1 MLSLFEQY
9 TLWGISQEGS
19 MFGLTVHRKQNF
31 EKTIADTTEALKAE
45 GFGVLTTIDVKNT
58 LKEKIGVDFKRYT
71 ILGACNPSF
80 AHRALQTSDE
90 IGLLL
95 PCNVV
100 VTEEKNGETKV
111 SIFDPLTMTKIVEN
125 PELEKIAKEVQEKL
139 LRVIKSLH
147 D

>member
-1 MLSLFEQY
+1 
-9 TLWGISQEGS
+9 

-31 EKTIADTTEALKAE
+31 EKTIADTTGALKAE

>member
-1 MLSLFEQY
+1 ML
-9 TLWGISQEGS
+9 
-19 MFGLTVHRKQNF
+19 GLTVHRKKSF
-31 EKTIADTTEALKAE
+31 EDTITDTTEALKKE

-71 ILGACNPSF
+71 ILGACNPGF
-80 AHRALQTSDE
+80 AHKALQTADE

-111 SIFDPLTMTKIVEN
+111 SIFDPMTMTKLVQN

-139 LRVIKSLH
+139 IQVIHHLH

>member
-1 MLSLFEQY
+1 ML
-9 TLWGISQEGS
+9 
-19 MFGLTVHRKQNF
+19 GLTVHRKKNF
-31 EKTIADTTEALKAE
+31 EETITDTTEALKRE

-71 ILGACNPSF
+71 ILGACNPGF
-80 AHRALQTSDE
+80 AHKALQTADE

-111 SIFDPLTMTKIVEN
+111 SIFDPMTMTKLVQN

-139 LRVIKSLH
+139 IQVIHHLH
-147 D
+147 E

>member
-1 MLSLFEQY
+1 ML
-9 TLWGISQEGS
+9 
-19 MFGLTVHRKQNF
+19 GLTVHRKKSF
-31 EKTIADTTEALKAE
+31 EETITDTTEALKKE
-45 GFGVLTTIDVKNT
+45 GFGVLTTIDVKQT

-71 ILGACNPSF
+71 ILGACNPGF
-80 AHRALQTSDE
+80 AHKALQTADE

-111 SIFDPLTMTKIVEN
+111 SIFDPMTMTKLVQN

-139 LRVIKSLH
+139 IQVIHHLH
-147 D
+147 E

>member
-1 MLSLFEQY
+1 ML
-9 TLWGISQEGS
+9 
-19 MFGLTVHRKQNF
+19 GLTVHRKKSF
-31 EKTIADTTEALKAE
+31 EDTITDTTEALKKE
-45 GFGVLTTIDVKNT
+45 GFGVLTTIDVKHT

-80 AHRALQTSDE
+80 AHKALQTTDE

-111 SIFDPLTMTKIVEN
+111 SIFDPMTMTKLVQN

-139 LRVIKSLH
+139 IQVIHHLH
-147 D
+147 E

>member
-1 MLSLFEQY
+1 ML
-9 TLWGISQEGS
+9 
-19 MFGLTVHRKQNF
+19 GLTVHRKKSF
-31 EKTIADTTEALKAE
+31 EDTITDTTEALKKE

-71 ILGACNPSF
+71 ILGACNPGF
-80 AHRALQTSDE
+80 AHKALQTADE

-111 SIFDPLTMTKIVEN
+111 SIFDPMTMTKLVQN
-125 PELEKIAKEVQEKL
+125 PELEKIAREVQEKL
-139 LRVIKSLH
+139 IQVIHHLH
-147 D
+147 E

>member
-1 MLSLFEQY
+1 ML
-9 TLWGISQEGS
+9 
-19 MFGLTVHRKQNF
+19 GLTVHRKKSF
-31 EKTIADTTEALKAE
+31 EDTITDTTEALKKE

-71 ILGACNPSF
+71 ILGACNPGF
-80 AHRALQTSDE
+80 AHKALQTADE

-111 SIFDPLTMTKIVEN
+111 SIFDPMTMTKLVQN

-139 LRVIKSLH
+139 IQVIHHLH
-147 D
+147 E

>member
-1 MLSLFEQY
+1 ML
-9 TLWGISQEGS
+9 
-19 MFGLTVHRKQNF
+19 GLTVHRKKNF
-31 EKTIADTTEALKAE
+31 EDTITDTTEALKKE
-45 GFGVLTTIDVKNT
+45 GFGVLTTIDVKHT

-80 AHRALQTSDE
+80 AHKALQTADE

-111 SIFDPLTMTKIVEN
+111 SIFDPMTMTKLVQN

-139 LRVIKSLH
+139 IQVIHHLH
-147 D
+147 E

>member
-1 MLSLFEQY
+1 ML
-9 TLWGISQEGS
+9 
-19 MFGLTVHRKQNF
+19 GLTVHRKKGF
-31 EKTIADTTEALKAE
+31 EETIADTTEALKKE

-80 AHRALQTSDE
+80 AHKALQTADE

-111 SIFDPLTMTKIVEN
+111 SIFDPMTMTKLVQN

-139 LRVIKSLH
+139 IQVIHHLH
-147 D
+147 E

>member
-1 MLSLFEQY
+1 ML
-9 TLWGISQEGS
+9 
-19 MFGLTVHRKQNF
+19 GLTVHRKKSF
-31 EKTIADTTEALKAE
+31 EATITDTTEALKKE

-71 ILGACNPSF
+71 ILGACNPGF
-80 AHRALQTSDE
+80 AHKALQTTDD

-111 SIFDPLTMTKIVEN
+111 SIFDPMTMTKLVQN

-139 LRVIKSLH
+139 IQVIHHLH
-147 D
+147 E

>member
-1 MLSLFEQY
+1 ML
-9 TLWGISQEGS
+9 
-19 MFGLTVHRKQNF
+19 GLTVHRKKSF
-31 EKTIADTTEALKAE
+31 EDTITDTTEALKKE

-71 ILGACNPSF
+71 ILGACNPGF
-80 AHRALQTSDE
+80 AHKALQTTDD

-111 SIFDPLTMTKIVEN
+111 SIFDPMTMTKLVQN
-125 PELEKIAKEVQEKL
+125 PELEKIAKEVQDKL
-139 LRVIKSLH
+139 IQVIHHLH
-147 D
+147 E

>member
-1 MLSLFEQY
+1 ML
-9 TLWGISQEGS
+9 
-19 MFGLTVHRKQNF
+19 GLTVHRKKSF
-31 EKTIADTTEALKAE
+31 EETITDTTEALKKE
-45 GFGVLTTIDVKNT
+45 GFGVLTTIDVKHT

-71 ILGACNPSF
+71 ILGACNPGF
-80 AHRALQTSDE
+80 AHKALLTADE

-111 SIFDPLTMTKIVEN
+111 SIFDPMTMTKLVQN

-139 LRVIKSLH
+139 IQVVHHLH

>member
-1 MLSLFEQY
+1 ML
-9 TLWGISQEGS
+9 
-19 MFGLTVHRKQNF
+19 GLTVHRKKSF
-31 EKTIADTTEALKAE
+31 EETITDTTEALKKE
-45 GFGVLTTIDVKNT
+45 GFGVLTTIDVKQT

-80 AHRALQTSDE
+80 AHKALQTADE

-111 SIFDPLTMTKIVEN
+111 SIFDPMTMTKLVQN

-139 LRVIKSLH
+139 IQVIHHLH
-147 D
+147 E

>member
-1 MLSLFEQY
+1 ML
-9 TLWGISQEGS
+9 
-19 MFGLTVHRKQNF
+19 GLTVHRKKSF
-31 EKTIADTTEALKAE
+31 EDTITDTTEALKKE

-71 ILGACNPSF
+71 ILGACNPDF
-80 AHRALQTSDE
+80 AHKALQTADE

-111 SIFDPLTMTKIVEN
+111 SIFDPMTMTKLVQN

-139 LRVIKSLH
+139 IQVIHHLH
-147 D
+147 E

>member
-1 MLSLFEQY
+1 MFY
-9 TLWGISQEGS
+9 CIYPRGYIQEGF

-31 EKTIADTTEALKAE
+31 EKTISDATEALKTE
-45 GFGVLTTIDVKNT
+45 GFGVLTTIDVQNT

-139 LRVIKSLH
+139 LRVVHSLH
-147 D
+147 VH

>member
-1 MLSLFEQY
+1 ML
-9 TLWGISQEGS
+9 
-19 MFGLTVHRKQNF
+19 GLTVHRKKSF
-31 EKTIADTTEALKAE
+31 EATITDTTEALKKE

-58 LKEKIGVDFKRYT
+58 LKEKIGVDFKQYT
-71 ILGACNPSF
+71 ILGACNPGF
-80 AHRALQTSDE
+80 AHKALQTADE

-111 SIFDPLTMTKIVEN
+111 SIFDPMTMTKLVQN

-139 LRVIKSLH
+139 IQVIHHLH

>member
-1 MLSLFEQY
+1 ML
-9 TLWGISQEGS
+9 
-19 MFGLTVHRKQNF
+19 GLTVHRKKSF
-31 EKTIADTTEALKAE
+31 EDTITDTTEALKKE

-80 AHRALQTSDE
+80 AHKALQTADE

-111 SIFDPLTMTKIVEN
+111 SIFDPMTMTKLVQN

-139 LRVIKSLH
+139 IQVIHQLH
-147 D
+147 E

>member
-1 MLSLFEQY
+1 ML
-9 TLWGISQEGS
+9 
-19 MFGLTVHRKQNF
+19 GLTVHRKKSF
-31 EKTIADTTEALKAE
+31 EETITDTTEALKNE
-45 GFGVLTTIDVKNT
+45 GFGVLTTIDVKQT

-80 AHRALQTSDE
+80 AHKALQTADE

-111 SIFDPLTMTKIVEN
+111 SIFDPMTMTKLVQN

-139 LRVIKSLH
+139 IQVIHHLH
-147 D
+147 E

>member
-1 MLSLFEQY
+1 ML
-9 TLWGISQEGS
+9 
-19 MFGLTVHRKQNF
+19 GLTVHRKKNF
-31 EKTIADTTEALKAE
+31 EETITDTTEALKKE

-71 ILGACNPSF
+71 ILGACNPGF
-80 AHRALQTSDE
+80 AHKALQTADE

-111 SIFDPLTMTKIVEN
+111 SIFDPMTMTKLVQN

-139 LRVIKSLH
+139 IQVIHHLH
-147 D
+147 E